1 MVPANELHNM
11 NTTTTNTYTLCSAAW
26 IHTPSM
32 VRLAVSEFAFNPAW
46 SVKMLREGFQLPA
59 KIAKGL
65 ASGSISYEVQGESV
79 VFTA

>member
-1 MVPANELHNM
+1 M
-11 NTTTTNTYTLCSAAW
+11 NTNTNTYTLRSAAW

-32 VRLAVSEFAFNPAW
+32 VRLAVSEFTFNPAW
-46 SVKMLREGFQLPA
+46 SIKMLREGFNLPA

-65 ASGSISYEVQGESV
+65 ASGSITYTIEGESV